1 MNKVKAY
8 TWREGEIIMLFKM
21 EYKYINKILEKIWKM
36 YHIQNGVIGQNYQ
49 IELLIYELSAKSKG
63 DNVVLLSLLVMMKQN
78 FSNQGFN

>member
-1 MNKVKAY
+1 
-8 TWREGEIIMLFKM
+8 
-21 EYKYINKILEKIWKM
+21 M

-63 DNVVLLSLLVMMKQN
+63 DISSLVMIKHN

>member
-8 TWREGEIIMLFKM
+8 TWREGEIIMFFKM
-21 EYKYINKILEKIWKM
+21 EYTYINKILEKIWKM

-63 DNVVLLSLLVMMKQN
+63 DILLSLLVMMKKN
-78 FSNQGFN
+78 FSNQAFN

>member
-49 IELLIYELSAKSKG
+49 IELLIYELSTKSKG
-63 DNVVLLSLLVMMKQN
+63 DILLPSLIMIKHN
-78 FSNQGFN
+78 FSNKGFN